1 MKNPLMASPR
11 CKRCKGSGVVTEC
24 LDHAL
29 LTHRTI
35 CRCVQAESLPTL
47 RALLVGIFAGS
58 GAVCLGLWLARLVP
72 LLLLVAGCSAE
83 FRTAEGAEL
92 EGGAAGA
99 PGGALGGAGSSS
111 SSGDLDSRRVGRS
124 RGLGGAPGAPAASLD
139 GWTVVGAGGL
149 ELEAWEGAGGSL
161 CATPEGTA
169 WWGWPGAGPG
179 LELEQGDPLGLAW
192 ELEAGAGVV
201 VAAHVGPAPDS
212 SGPVVF
218 SVGPL
223 PPGSHSFAFTASSAL
238 DSAGVALRVD
248 GAGGRQVCLLA
259 AQFEAL

>member
-24 LDHAL
+24 LEHAL

-47 RALLVGIFAGS
+47 RAWLVGIFAGS

-83 FRTAEGAEL
+83 FRTAEGVEL

-139 GWTVVGAGGL
+139 GWTVVGADGL
-149 ELEAWEGAGGSL
+149 ELDSWEGPGGAL
-161 CATPEGTA
+161 CARPASTA
-169 WWGWPGAGPG
+169 WWGWPDAGPG
-179 LELEQGDPLGLAW
+179 LELEEGAPLTLAW
-192 ELEAGAGVV
+192 ELEGDGVTV
-201 VAAHVGPAPDS
+201 SAHVGPSPGT
-212 SGPVVF
+212 SGPIVF
-218 SVGPL
+218 RAGPL
-223 PPGSHSFAFTASSAL
+223 PPGPQSFAASASSSL

-248 GAGGRQVCLLA
+248 GAQGGTVCLLSA
-259 AQFEAL
+259 SFNP

>member
-1 MKNPLMASPR
+1 MNNPLTASPR

-83 FRTAEGAEL
+83 FRTAEGVEL

-169 WWGWPGAGPG
+169 WWGWPGDGPG
-179 LELEQGDPLGLAW
+179 LELEQDDPVTIAW
-192 ELEAGAGVV
+192 ELEAEGVTV
-201 VAAHVGPAPDS
+201 SAHVGPSPGS
-212 SGPVVF
+212 SGPTVF
-218 SVGPL
+218 QVGPL
-223 PPGSHSFAFTASSAL
+223 APGAHSFAFRASSSL
-238 DSAGVALRVD
+238 ESAGVALRVD
-248 GAGGRQVCLLA
+248 GAGGRLVCLLA